1 MDDEI
6 MALGGNIELSGFKGL
21 DSGSFI
27 ILKKMIG
34 NYARKMNDMSNKFE
48 SLSLTL
54 KSVHETEASK
64 KYNIKAKL
72 MDNGK
77 SFNSEKVD
85 RNLFVAVDIALKKLQ
100 NEIS

>member
-1 MDDEI
+1 MEDDM

-34 NYARKMNDMSNKFE
+34 NYARKMSDLSSNFE
-48 SLSLTL
+48 KLSLTL
-54 KSVHETEASK
+54 KSVHETEASR
-64 KYNIKAKL
+64 KYDIKAKL
-72 MDNGK
+72 LDNGK
-77 SFNSEKVD
+77 PYNSQTVD
-85 RNLFVAVDIALKKLQ
+85 RNLFVAVDNALKKLQ

>member
-6 MALGGNIELSGFKGL
+6 TTLGGNIELSGFKGL

-27 ILKKMIG
+27 ILKKIIG
-34 NYARKMNDMSNKFE
+34 NYARKMSDMSSNFE
-48 SLSLTL
+48 RLSLTL
-54 KSVHETEASK
+54 KPVHETEASK
-64 KYNIKAKL
+64 KYDIKAKL

-77 SFNSEKVD
+77 AFNSQTVD
-85 RNLFVAVDIALKKLQ
+85 RNLFVAVDAALKKLQ